1 MNILQITPN
10 YLSKRCNNGSND
22 GKRNMSYPNLK
33 PLAKDTVTFGNNK
46 VFKAAFENDYLS
58 QLPMLQTKGQKL
70 LKVVEECCEEVSG
83 VTFDREYCE
92 KALVKSLERYIE
104 KFIDSGDVPLD
115 RIRTSPFIKN
125 LYDFSII
132 TNYIKALE
140 KRGFYILPVPDK
152 TIGKKVLSWK
162 YDFDIRLNDAEGKLI
177 SPEEIKKL
185 PAHLREYVSGKQKS
199 GYKDIQMRVVDA
211 SGLPKEKRTPK
222 NLSQLIPEELIFLF
236 GRATADAKT
245 IESKYIYNIVRKL
258 DKMHILSDDFNV
270 DGIYKIKDNIQGIG
284 SILRSYISKP
294 LYRNAEKL
302 DVYPN
307 KTHILED
314 VQLDEKQCTILNSY
328 MTDLKERT
336 LQTYSKLC
344 KMVEAPEYDVEI
356 EKMIKS
362 TQDYKTRT
370 NKRISD
376 GEIID
381 KKFALLRDLKEYKFE
396 DLQTITKQKAALLE
410 TLQKF
415 GIKDADRKI
424 RLEGKLSRLDQK
436 LSEILSE
443 KTTLGEKEVLK
454 LQDIQAEKEK
464 IKEQLIALEH

>member
-1 MNILQITPN
+1 
-10 YLSKRCNNGSND
+10 
-22 GKRNMSYPNLK
+22 
-33 PLAKDTVTFGNNK
+33 
-46 VFKAAFENDYLS
+46 
-58 QLPMLQTKGQKL
+58 
-70 LKVVEECCEEVSG
+70 
-83 VTFDREYCE
+83 
-92 KALVKSLERYIE
+92 
-104 KFIDSGDVPLD
+104 
-115 RIRTSPFIKN
+115 
-125 LYDFSII
+125 
-132 TNYIKALE
+132 
-140 KRGFYILPVPDK
+140 
-152 TIGKKVLSWK
+152 
-162 YDFDIRLNDAEGKLI
+162 
-177 SPEEIKKL
+177 
-185 PAHLREYVSGKQKS
+185 
-199 GYKDIQMRVVDA
+199 
-211 SGLPKEKRTPK
+211 
-222 NLSQLIPEELIFLF
+222 
-236 GRATADAKT
+236 
-245 IESKYIYNIVRKL
+245 
-258 DKMHILSDDFNV
+258 
-270 DGIYKIKDNIQGIG
+270 
-284 SILRSYISKP
+284 
-294 LYRNAEKL
+294 
-302 DVYPN
+302 
-307 KTHILED
+307 
-314 VQLDEKQCTILNSY
+314 